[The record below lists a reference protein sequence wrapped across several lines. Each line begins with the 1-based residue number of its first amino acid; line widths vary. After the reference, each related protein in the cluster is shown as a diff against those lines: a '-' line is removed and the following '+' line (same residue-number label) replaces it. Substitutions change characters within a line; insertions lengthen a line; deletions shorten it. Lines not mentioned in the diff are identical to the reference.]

1 MLRCATVIVL
11 GQFGNELVQLC
22 FCDFLCALPDCRLS
36 QAVTHVPGVMVPS
49 RYLQDSAV
57 FVRQL
62 LAIYAWCYTRF
73 DTNVFTL
80 NGMK

>member
-1 MLRCATVIVL
+1 MNLCSCVSVIFYVHSH
-11 GQFGNELVQLC
+11 
-22 FCDFLCALPDCRLS
+22 CRLS

-62 LAIYAWCYTRF
+62 LAIYAWCYRTLF

-80 NGMK
+80 SAMK